1 MLGLAMLVEG
11 TMTVYINWRGFLYP
25 TTTITTYSIASS
37 NWGRCGSEIQKR
49 ISAAN
54 ADIAK

>member
-11 TMTVYINWRGFLYP
+11 TMTVYINWRGSLYP

-37 NWGRCGSEIQKR
+37 KWGHCGSKR
-49 ISAAN
+49 IAAAN